1 MLTRQIID
9 RVVNTALDED
19 APWGDVTSELF
30 IPADAAASARLV
42 AREPGV
48 FSGGEVLVRTMRA
61 VDERIAV
68 SLLVADGERFAKGQ
82 TLAVIAG
89 PARGILRG
97 ERVALN
103 LVQRMSGIATLTSR
117 YVELAAGTHAR
128 IVDTRKTT
136 PGLRALERHAV
147 VCGGGRN
154 HRNSL
159 SDAVMA
165 KDNHLAVLTADG
177 RSVTDAIRAVR
188 AQLGHTTHLEVEVD
202 RMDQIEPVLAGDVD
216 TIMLDNFTADE
227 LREGVALVNGRAI
240 VEASGNVNLDT
251 VAAIA
256 ATGVDVISVGALT
269 HSVRSLDLGL
279 DVDIDAE
286 ADVDDNDNDAAD
298 GSPTRIGLLSDDEEE

>member
-1 MLTRQIID
+1 VLTQQIID
-9 RVVNTALDED
+9 RVVLAALDED

-30 IPADAAASARLV
+30 IPAEAKASARLV

-48 FSGGEVLVRTMRA
+48 FSGGEVLLHTMRA
-61 VDERIAV
+61 VDDRIQV
-68 SLLVADGERFAKGQ
+68 DQLVADGESFAKGQ
-82 TLAVIAG
+82 TLATVAG

-103 LVQRMSGIATLTSR
+103 LVQRMSGIATLTSK
-117 YVELAAGTHAR
+117 YVELTAGTRAR

-147 VCGGGRN
+147 LCGGGRN

-177 RSVTDAIRAVR
+177 RSLTDAIRSAR
-188 AQLGHTTHLEVEVD
+188 ERLGHTTHLEVEVD
-202 RMDQIEPVLAGDVD
+202 RIDQIEPVLAGGVD
-216 TIMLDNFTADE
+216 TIMLDNFTVDE
-227 LREGVALVNGRAI
+227 LRDGVALVAGRAI

-251 VAAIA
+251 VAGIA
-256 ATGVDVISVGALT
+256 STGVDIISVGALT
-269 HSVRSLDLGL
+269 HSVRSLDIGL
-279 DVDIDAE
+279 DVE
-286 ADVDDNDNDAAD
+286 VDLPELAQQ
-298 GSPTRIGLLSDDEEE
+298 TR

>member
-1 MLTRQIID
+1 MTRQIID
-9 RVVNTALDED
+9 RIVGAALDED
-19 APWGDVTSELF
+19 APWGDITSELF
-30 IPADAAASARLV
+30 IPAGATASARLV

-61 VDERIAV
+61 VDERIRV
-68 SLLVADGERFAKGQ
+68 SVLLADGDRFAKGQ
-82 TLAVIAG
+82 ALAVIAG

-117 YVELAAGTHAR
+117 YVELAAGTDAR

-165 KDNHLAVLTADG
+165 KDNHLAVLTAGG

-202 RMDQIEPVLAGDVD
+202 RMDQIEPVLAGGVD
-216 TIMLDNFTADE
+216 TIMLDNFTVDE
-227 LREGVALVNGRAI
+227 LRDGVALVNGRAI

-269 HSVRSLDLGL
+269 HSVRSLDIGL
-279 DVDIDAE
+279 DVDIDFDADADFEAE
-286 ADVDDNDNDAAD
+286 AV
-298 GSPTRIGLLSDDEEE
+298 GIGYSGTARLPYDDEE